1 MRLNG
6 LRQKFCNVTKIYDA
20 QTGILSPGFPVKLQV
35 MILILRLI
43 RESYLF
49 AFQAIIVNKVRTI
62 LSLLGIT
69 IGIFCVISVFTV
81 FDSMEIAIRKSIASL
96 GSNVLFVQKWP
107 WSMGGDYPWWKYW
120 QRPEP
125 SLEDMKELEKRSA
138 LSESIAFMIQVNR
151 TVKYQSSYIENVG
164 VMGVSQDFDKVWNF
178 ELASGRYFTPGE
190 SASGKNIAIIG
201 ADIASELFREGDP
214 VGKRLKIFGR
224 NIEVIGV
231 ITKEGEDFFGNSN
244 DKAVYVPVNYFKTVI
259 DIRDM
264 GSTIVVKARPMVSN
278 DELRDELTGLMRS
291 IRKIKPSAEDN
302 FAINETDIISKGFDS
317 LFAVIATVGWII
329 GGFSLLVGGFGIA
342 NIMFVSVKERTNIIG
357 IQKAL
362 GAKNFFILFQ
372 FLFEAVFLS
381 LIGGVFGLLI
391 ILGLTVLV
399 SSTTDFHLTLTLGN
413 IWLGIGVSAVI
424 GLISGIVP
432 AYTASRLDPVEA
444 MRTGM

>member
-1 MRLNG
+1 
-6 LRQKFCNVTKIYDA
+6 
-20 QTGILSPGFPVKLQV
+20 
-35 MILILRLI
+35 LI

-81 FDSMEIAIRKSIASL
+81 FDSMENSIRKSIASL
-96 GSNVLFVQKWP
+96 GSNVLYVQKWP
-107 WSMGGDYPWWKYW
+107 WAMGGDYPWWKYW
-120 QRPEP
+120 QRPEA
-125 SLEDMKELEKRSA
+125 SLNDMRELEKRSA
-138 LSESIAFMIQVNR
+138 LAESVAYMVQVNK
-151 TVKYQSSYIENVG
+151 TVKYQNNYVENIG
-164 VMGVSQDFDKVWNF
+164 VMGVSHDFDKVWKF
-178 ELASGRYFTPGE
+178 ELADGRYFSPTE

-201 ADIASELFREGDP
+201 ADIATELFQEGDP
-214 VGKRLKIFGR
+214 IGKKLKIFGR
-224 NIEVIGV
+224 NIEVVGV

-244 DKAVYVPVNYFKTVI
+244 DKVVYLPVNYFKTLV
-259 DIRDM
+259 DIRDI
-264 GSTIVVKARPMVSN
+264 GSTIVVKAKPMVSN

-291 IRKIKPSAEDN
+291 IRKQKPAAEDN
-302 FAINETDIISKGFDS
+302 FAINETDIISKGFES

-342 NIMFVSVKERTNIIG
+342 NIMFVSVKERTSIIG

-362 GAKNFFILFQ
+362 GAKNYFILMQ

-381 LIGGVFGLLI
+381 LIGGIFGLLI
-391 ILGLTVLV
+391 ILLLTLIV
-399 SSTTDFHLTLTLGN
+399 SSTTEFTLLLTQGN
-413 IWLGIGVSAVI
+413 IMLGIGVSAII

-444 MRTGM
+444 MRTGA